1 MNYHE
6 TNQGTTAT
14 NQQLKQQQVHLH
26 LLGALHP
33 LPFQRFSFVGQSSSL
48 AALPPCQNCLH
59 SHGHV
64 LGGPLPPLQAWPLLH
79 HELSEG
85 CLRPCGQGPCGQGT
99 GTTSQAANQAGCLED
114 GNHRVPQVIGIYT
127 HSYSTRL
134 HVLGASF
141 FYLAVGSSGSVH
153 CEDHLISTVDPTG
166 VVLHLEVAI

>member
-1 MNYHE
+1 MALGWRPSHGGHHYRLEANASRLVACKKFNTQNWYMNYHE

-64 LGGPLPPLQAWPLLH
+64 LGGPLPPLQAWTLLH

-85 CLRPCGQGPCGQGT
+85 CHRPCGQGPCGQGT

-127 HSYSTRL
+127 HSYSTR
-134 HVLGASF
+134 
-141 FYLAVGSSGSVH
+141 
-153 CEDHLISTVDPTG
+153 
-166 VVLHLEVAI
+166 